1 MTKFFE
7 ATVQVMVESTD
18 AKGNAKYKRVKKKY
32 IVDSVTVTEAE
43 ARVVKVFAELGG
55 VKEFNVEGVSGSKLV
70 SAVLLGGDTS
80 EDSRFYEVTV
90 EIKIESSTS
99 KDEVRVKKIK
109 ETYLVETDSPRG
121 AKEAEQTVYDMFRKN
136 GFTNDFE
143 IDTIKRSKIVEVI
156 SPDTTE
162 LRELPEGKWM
172 TKSLVEEKP
181 EDADADDNDADDNDA
196 DDNDADA
203 DDSADVSTE
212 L

>member
-196 DDNDADA
+196 DD
-203 DDSADVSTE
+203 VSTE